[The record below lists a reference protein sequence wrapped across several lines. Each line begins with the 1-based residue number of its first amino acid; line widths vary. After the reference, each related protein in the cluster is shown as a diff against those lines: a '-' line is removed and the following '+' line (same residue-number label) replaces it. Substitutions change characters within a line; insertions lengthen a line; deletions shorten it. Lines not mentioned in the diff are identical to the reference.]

1 MSIDVLIADDSAY
14 LRKNIADILKKHE
27 LIKIVGFAKDGE
39 EAVKFVKKFNPDVL
53 VLDLLMPKMN
63 GLDAFKL
70 IMEVHPTPTVIL
82 SAISPKNLDSS
93 IQALLMGAFDYII
106 KPGGIGA
113 KDLPRFREE
122 LLAKVLLASQSQIKK
137 IFQKEEDPLSKRKT
151 FRQEIIDNI
160 FVFGQYINKLAPVEE
175 IEVNFNRTFA
185 DKEEIK
191 ETLKKEVEKGIAE
204 KIPVKEEL
212 KPIKQKDNIRF
223 KKSPKATISSKS
235 SLGKESKVSSGS
247 IMPKKRHYKYMKGEE
262 PVYSPDLTPVTGI
275 FLPSKIIVIGASV
288 GGPRTISSILKEIP
302 KHTRAPILVVQHL
315 AAHFTE
321 AFAENLNLECDLD
334 IKIAINGG
342 FLQTGKVYVAPG
354 GKHMEIVEKKGK
366 PCIKIYK
373 GTPVNF
379 CMPSIDVLFFSA
391 AKIYRNQT
399 LGIILTGMGADGV
412 NGLAAIQK
420 VGGKT
425 IAESEETCILFAMP
439 KFAAEKGFA
448 DFILPN
454 YKIPE
459 FILKFIGGS

>member
-14 LRKNIADILKKHE
+14 LRKSIADILKKHE
-27 LIKIVGFAKDGE
+27 LIKKVEFAKDGE
-39 EAVKFVKKFNPDVL
+39 EAVKFVKKYNPDVL

-70 IMEVHPTPTVIL
+70 IMKEHPTPTVIL

-113 KDLPRFREE
+113 KDLPKFREE

-137 IFQKEEDPLSKRKT
+137 IFKKEEDPLSKRKPL
-151 FRQEIIDNI
+151 RQKIIDNI
-160 FVFGQYINKLAPVEE
+160 FIFGQYINRLAPVEE
-175 IEVNFNRTFA
+175 IEGKLKKTFA

-191 ETLKKEVEKGIAE
+191 ETLKEEVEKGITE
-204 KIPVKEEL
+204 KISVKEEV
-212 KPIKQKDNIRF
+212 KPITQEDDIRL
-223 KKSPKATISSKS
+223 KKSPKTTISSKS
-235 SLGKESKVSSGS
+235 YSGKESKVSPGS
-247 IMPKKRHYKYMKGEE
+247 ILPKKRRHESMKEKE
-262 PVYSPDLTPVTGI
+262 LVYSPDLTPVKKI
-275 FLPSKIIVIGASV
+275 FLSSKIIVIGASV
-288 GGPRTISSILKEIP
+288 GGPRTISTILKEIP
-302 KHTRAPILVVQHL
+302 KNIHAPILVVQHL

-321 AFAENLNLECDLD
+321 AFSENLNLECALD
-334 IKIAINGG
+334 IKVAISGG
-342 FLQTGKVYVAPG
+342 FLQPGKVYIAPG

-391 AKIYRNQT
+391 AKIYRKQA

-420 VGGKT
+420 LGGKT
-425 IAESEETCILFAMP
+425 IAESESTCILFAMP
-439 KFAAEKGFA
+439 KIAAEKGFV
-448 DFILPN
+448 DFVLPN
-454 YKIPE
+454 YEISDY
-459 FILKFIGGS
+459 ILKFISSP